1 MGRKLFN
8 LFNYA
13 LMFILIMTMII
24 PLVNVVAISFSTDRA
39 SMAPGIK
46 LFPSPFSTSG
56 YEVLF
61 ERINILQP
69 VLNTIY
75 VSVIGTL
82 LHILLSSLT
91 AYALNRKDFWGK
103 RFFVLFMLFTMIF
116 PFQSIMIPSYIVY
129 KGLGLINS
137 LMAIVVSGMVSA
149 YTVLILQSFFA
160 KIPRSLEEA
169 ALMDGATEFTIFRTV
184 YLPLSKAG
192 IATVTLFQFVGKWNN
207 FMESVIFL
215 NDPSKYTLQ
224 VALKNLIISSDITST
239 TDSVSKN
246 TQMAGVVITIIPL
259 IIVYVFLQ
267 RYFITGLTAGAVKE

>member
-1 MGRKLFN
+1 
-8 LFNYA
+8 
-13 LMFILIMTMII
+13 
-24 PLVNVVAISFSTDRA
+24 
-39 SMAPGIK
+39 
-46 LFPSPFSTSG
+46 
-56 YEVLF
+56 
-61 ERINILQP
+61 
-69 VLNTIY
+69 
-75 VSVIGTL
+75 
-82 LHILLSSLT
+82 
-91 AYALNRKDFWGK
+91 
-103 RFFVLFMLFTMIF
+103 
-116 PFQSIMIPSYIVY
+116 
-129 KGLGLINS
+129 
-137 LMAIVVSGMVSA
+137 MVSA